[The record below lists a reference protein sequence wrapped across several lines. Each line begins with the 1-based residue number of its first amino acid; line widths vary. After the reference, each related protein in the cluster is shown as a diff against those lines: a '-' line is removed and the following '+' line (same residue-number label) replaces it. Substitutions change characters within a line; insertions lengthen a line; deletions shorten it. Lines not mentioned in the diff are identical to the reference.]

1 MTTADYLTQLQQD
14 REDLVDN
21 LEAKGI
27 TGLSGDET
35 FTELVPEVL
44 NIPSGGGD
52 LSEYFQTDYTRFNFN
67 RISYNLLLKIPEI
80 NMASDIISLYSCFAY
95 WCFKELNLP
104 EMDIPNVT
112 DLSYCFFHAGDNNT
126 DGISGTIDLS
136 KFKNAN
142 KVTNFNSMFSYARMN
157 NIINFSALNTNTV
170 INTSNMF
177 NGFKI
182 GSAQSPIANLDLS
195 SLNQIKP
202 TDMSRMFMSSNFNS
216 IDLRNIDTSNTTDMS
231 YMFNN
236 CSATQLH
243 LEDFDTSNT
252 QNFASMFGSMSSIKH
267 LDISNFKIDSA
278 TNINF
283 MFGYDNYITTL
294 DISGMDFTNPPAQF
308 SGVFTN
314 CGSSCKQSD
323 GAYADGIPYVYVKDA
338 TAQTWVLNHAS
349 KPASWTTN
357 NVVIKQN

>member
-1 MTTADYLTQLQQD
+1 MSIASEITRIKNNIEDAYTECENKGATLPETENSANLADTI
-14 REDLVDN
+14 
-21 LEAKGI
+21 A
-27 TGLSGDET
+27 S
-35 FTELVPEVL
+35 
-44 NIPSGGGD
+44 IPSGGGD

-67 RISYNLLLKIPEI
+67 RISYNLLLKIPKI

-231 YMFNN
+231 SMFSA
-236 CSATQLH
+236 CSASQLY
-243 LEDFDTSNT
+243 LEDFNTSNT
-252 QNFASMFGSMSSIKH
+252 QNFSSMFQSMSSMKH

-283 MFGYDNYITTL
+283 MFGYSNYITTL

-308 SGVFTN
+308 FGVFN
-314 CGSSCKQSD
+314 CGKNCKQSD
-323 GAYADGIPYVYVKDA
+323 GAYADGIPYIYVKDA
-338 TAQTWVLNHAS
+338 TAQNWVLTANNGH
-349 KPASWTTN
+349 PTTWTTD
-357 NVVIKQN
+357 NVVIKSN